1 MRLAK
6 RIARYIRKKQK
17 EKEANNNWRMISEA
31 LAKECDRLIEECKR
45 KDQIINTIVGNLH
58 DAQR

>member
-1 MRLAK
+1 MRLVK
-6 RIARYIRKKQK
+6 KIARYIRKKKK
-17 EKEANNNWRMISEA
+17 EKEVNENWHMISEA

-58 DAQR
+58 DAQG